1 MTLLTHRTVAA
12 IFLVMSSFASNA
24 GAQTPAPAQKPSSE
38 NPLVAPVRVDVV
50 VARYQ
55 GEKRVSSLPYTL
67 FVNVANRGVAQVRMG
82 AEIPI
87 ATITPPPAAEG
98 GRATAPASV
107 NYERIGTEIDCSVR
121 SSGDARFFVDLTIS
135 DRTIYADDDKPR
147 LATGSMS
154 PTLRSFRSYNTL
166 VLKDGQSTQFAAAA
180 DRITGEVV
188 RVEVTLNKVK

>member
-1 MTLLTHRTVAA
+1 MTLLTRRTVAA
-12 IFLVMSSFASNA
+12 MFLLIWSVASNA
-24 GAQTPAPAQKPSSE
+24 GAQTPAPAQKPPSE
-38 NPLVAPVRVDVV
+38 NPLVAPVRVQVV

-67 FVNVANRGVAQVRMG
+67 FANVANRGLAQVRMG

-87 ATITPPPAAEG
+87 ATVTPPPAG
-98 GRATAPASV
+98 DGRAAPAPSV
-107 NYERIGTEIDCSVR
+107 NYERIGTEIDCAVR
-121 SSGDARFFVDLTIS
+121 SSGDARFFVELTIS
-135 DRTIYADDDKPR
+135 DRTIYADDEKPR
-147 LATGSMS
+147 LATPSMS

-188 RVEVTLNKVK
+188 RVEVTLHTVK